1 MADTGTDIGSGNRG
15 DTVISADA
23 VPDLLITL
31 VGLIAPQHT
40 ERVGPEHALIADLG
54 FHSIALAE
62 LGFTVED
69 LFRFETLTPETA
81 MSLERVGDIV
91 DLVGK
96 HVADDTATLPET
108 AEVDAI
114 CARYGATWPPAAH

>member
-1 MADTGTDIGSGNRG
+1 MTDIATQDQIG
-15 DTVISADA
+15 AEE
-23 VPDLLITL
+23 VPDLLVTL
-31 VGLIAPQHT
+31 VGLIAPQREGEVT
-40 ERVGPEHALIADLG
+40 LEQTLIGDLG
-54 FHSIALAE
+54 YHSIALAE

-91 DLVGK
+91 ELVGK
-96 HVADDTATLPET
+96 HVADGTASLPEV

-114 CARYGATWPPAAH
+114 CARYGTGWPAAAA